1 MDACASVGTT
11 VWCAGY
17 DSAFDGVVYRLDLG
31 PDDVIFA
38 NGFDPPVVPAKAGT

>member
-1 MDACASVGTT
+1 MCTSVGTP

-17 DSAFDGVVYRLDLG
+17 DASFKGVVYRLDLG

-38 NGFDPPVVPAKAGT
+38 DGFE

>member
-1 MDACASVGTT
+1 MDACASVGET

-17 DSAFDGVVYRLDLG
+17 DASFDGVVYRLDLG

-38 NGFDPPVVPAKAGT
+38 DGFD